1 MGSRRPRGGGG
12 SQLTAE
18 AQHRRP
24 LVGIG
29 LPVYNGERYLRGCLD
44 SLLAQDYADV
54 ELTVSDN
61 ASTDATE
68 AICRE
73 YAARDPRVRYH
84 RAERNMGAVWNF
96 RRAFELSRGEYFCW
110 AAFDDL
116 REPAFVRRC
125 VEALEASPRAVMCC
139 PGVRLID
146 EEGREIGER
155 EFTHGIRPAGA
166 TPRERLSAIA
176 RATYWYDFYGVMRRS
191 ALARTRLPQ
200 PVWGFDVL
208 LVAEMC
214 LLGPVVTVPE
224 RLLVYRIFWK
234 KSGQDAAATLG
245 AAAATQ
251 AEGEAKAGGEVK
263 AQGGAQGGGGAR
275 AKGGGKTKESPRT
288 ETGAAASPAIP
299 VSWGALAREI
309 AGAVMRSELP
319 RAERTR
325 LAARFLY
332 EFCLRNP
339 LVREGLRGESVGR
352 ALGAWREGRYAPPAG
367 HASLAG
373 LLSSVGLA
381 ERALAALRRRAG
393 GARQGL

>member
-1 MGSRRPRGGGG
+1 
-12 SQLTAE
+12 LTAE

-29 LPVYNGERYLRGCLD
+29 LPVYNGEKYLRGCLD
-44 SLLAQDYADV
+44 SLLGQDYADI

-73 YAARDPRVRYH
+73 YAARDRRVRYH

-116 REPAFVRRC
+116 REPSFVRRC

-166 TPRERLSAIA
+166 TARERLSAIA

-245 AAAATQ
+245 AAEAPKSEGGAK
-251 AEGEAKAGGEVK
+251 AEGEVETKGGAKAE
-263 AQGGAQGGGGAR
+263 GGAKAAAGA
-275 AKGGGKTKESPRT
+275 AA
-288 ETGAAASPAIP
+288 AAASPAIP

-309 AGAVMRSELP
+309 AGAVMRSGLP
-319 RAERTR
+319 RAERAR

-339 LVREGLRGESVGR
+339 LVREGLRGESVAR

-381 ERALAALRRRAG
+381 ERALAALRRRAL
-393 GARQGL
+393 GARHRGAPL

>member
-1 MGSRRPRGGGG
+1 M
-12 SQLTAE
+12 TAE
-18 AQHRRP
+18 QQRRP

-29 LPVYNGERYLRGCLD
+29 LPVYNGEKYLRGCLD
-44 SLLAQDYADV
+44 SLLAQDYGEI
-54 ELTVSDN
+54 ELTISDN
-61 ASTDATE
+61 ASTDSTE

-84 RAERNMGAVWNF
+84 RAARNMGAVWNF
-96 RRAFELSRGEYFCW
+96 RRAFELARGEYFAW

-125 VEALEASPRAVMCC
+125 VEALEADPRGVMCC
-139 PGVRLID
+139 AGVKLID
-146 EEGREIGER
+146 EGGRAIGED
-155 EFTHGIRPAGA
+155 EFTHGVRPVGA
-166 TPRERLSAIA
+166 TAAERLSAIA
-176 RATYWYDFYGVMRRS
+176 RATYWYDFYGLMRRE

-214 LLGPVVTVPE
+214 LLGPVVAVPE
-224 RLLVYRIFWK
+224 KLLVYRIFWE

-245 AAAATQ
+245 AAADEGAAENRQ
-251 AEGEAKAGGEVK
+251 A
-263 AQGGAQGGGGAR
+263 GAADD
-275 AKGGGKTKESPRT
+275 ES
-288 ETGAAASPAIP
+288 GAAASPAVP

-309 AGAVMRSELP
+309 AGAVMRSGLP
-319 RAERTR
+319 RGERTR

-339 LVREGLRGESVGR
+339 LVREGLRRESLGR

-381 ERALAALRRRAG
+381 ERALAAVRRRAG
-393 GARQGL
+393 GERGGAPL